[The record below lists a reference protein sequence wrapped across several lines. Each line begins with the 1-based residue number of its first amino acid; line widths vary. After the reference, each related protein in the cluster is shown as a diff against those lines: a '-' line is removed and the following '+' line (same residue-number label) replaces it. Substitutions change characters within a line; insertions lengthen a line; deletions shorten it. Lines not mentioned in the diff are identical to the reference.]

1 MFALVLVLLT
11 AVNCLSTELANS
23 IQIFFMIAK
32 TIALIIIILGGL
44 VKIGQGNE
52 YVAKCK
58 QTMMT
63 SRGVF
68 RLHCWTRYWF

>member
-1 MFALVLVLLT
+1 MFVLVLVLLT

-52 YVAKCK
+52 YGE
-58 QTMMT
+58 M
-63 SRGVF
+63 
-68 RLHCWTRYWF
+68 